1 MKKNKNISNSEFLN
15 NAVVELCT
23 EYDHHTRMDI
33 EWLFDSLDKG
43 TQIKIIEA
51 VRLQQVMI
59 KEYETE
65 FESTSDE
72 DFAIETFQFGITSSM
87 IDRFVALN
95 MPLSQSQKELEELK
109 VIKTA

>member
-1 MKKNKNISNSEFLN
+1 
-15 NAVVELCT
+15 
-23 EYDHHTRMDI
+23 
-33 EWLFDSLDKG
+33 
-43 TQIKIIEA
+43 
-51 VRLQQVMI
+51 MI